1 VFSNKESEDMSTAP
15 IAAPAFSK
23 GLVGVVAAQT
33 ALSSVDGTNGV
44 LTYRGYDIHDLAGQA
59 SYEEVVHLLL
69 HGRLPNCAELEALQQ
84 ALNGNRELPQEVME
98 HIAGAPSGA
107 TPMDVL
113 RTAVSML
120 AYYEAETEDIS
131 IEGTLRKG
139 LRLVAQFP
147 TIVAAIHRRRQG
159 LPPVAPNPKLG
170 HAANFLYMLHGK
182 AQTELENQA
191 ANLYLVLLAD
201 HSLNASTFT
210 ARVAASTNADLHAA
224 ITAAIGALKG
234 NLHGGAAEATMN
246 MLLEIGLPDEVD
258 AFVARAFET
267 KRKIMGIGHRI
278 YKSGDP
284 RARHLLEWARRME
297 TAQGKGSNYVDMA
310 LGVEQA
316 VLRHKELYP
325 NVDFFSAPML
335 YYLGIPTDLDTC
347 MFAISRVAGWTAHVI
362 EQYQDATL
370 IRPSADYVGPKHQ
383 SFLALD
389 ARR

>member
-1 VFSNKESEDMSTAP
+1 MSTTPA
-15 IAAPAFSK
+15 AAPAFSK
-23 GLVGVVAAQT
+23 GLVGVIAAQT
-33 ALSSVDGTNGV
+33 ALSSVDGANGV
-44 LTYRGYDIHDLAGQA
+44 LTYRGINIHDLAGKA
-59 SYEEVVHLLL
+59 AYEEVVYLLFN
-69 HGRLPNCAELEALQQ
+69 GRLPNQAELEAFE
-84 ALNGNRELPQEVME
+84 RELAGMRGLPEPVLN
-98 HIAGAPSGA
+98 HIYASPKGA

-120 AYYEAETEDIS
+120 AYFEPEVEDIS
-131 IEGTLRKG
+131 IAATQRKG

-147 TIVAAIHRRRQG
+147 TIVAAIHRHRHG
-159 LPPVAPNPKLG
+159 HPVLAPDPSLG
-170 HAANFLYMLHGK
+170 HAANFLRMLHGEP
-182 AQTELENQA
+182 QSDLENQA
-191 ANLYLVLLAD
+191 MNLYLVLLAD

-246 MLLEIGLPDEVD
+246 MLLEIGQLAEVD
-258 AFVARAFET
+258 PFVDRAFAT

-284 RARHLLEWARRME
+284 RARHLLAWARRME
-297 TAQGKGSNYVDMA
+297 EAQGQGSTYVDMA

-335 YYLGIPTDLDTC
+335 YYLGIPPELDTC
-347 MFAISRVAGWTAHVI
+347 VFAISRSAGWTAHVI
-362 EQYQDATL
+362 EQYNDATL
-370 IRPSADYVGPKHQ
+370 IRPGADYIGPKSQ
-383 SFLALD
+383 EYTPLD
-389 ARR
+389 GR

>member
-1 VFSNKESEDMSTAP
+1 MNMTPA
-15 IAAPAFSK
+15 AAPPFAK

-44 LTYRGYDIHDLAGQA
+44 LTYRGYNIHDLAGKA
-59 SYEEVVHLLL
+59 SYEEVAHLLL
-69 HGRLPNCAELEALQQ
+69 RGHLPDRAELDALDQS
-84 ALNGNRELPQEVME
+84 LRGNRGLPQPVLD
-98 HIAGAPSGA
+98 HIAAAPAGA

-120 AYYEAETEDIS
+120 AYFEAETEDIS
-131 IEGTLRKG
+131 VEATLRKG

-159 LPPVAPNPKLG
+159 QAAVAPNPALG
-170 HAANFLYMLHGK
+170 HAANFLYMLHG
-182 AQTELENQA
+182 QVQSDLQNQA

-224 ITAAIGALKG
+224 VTAAIGALKG

-246 MLLEIGLPDEVD
+246 MLLEIGPIEQVD
-258 AFVARAFET
+258 PFVDRAFET

-297 TAQGKGSNYVDMA
+297 AAQGHGANYVDMA
-310 LGVEQA
+310 LGVEKA

-347 MFAISRVAGWTAHVI
+347 VFAASRVAGWTAHVI
-362 EQYQDATL
+362 EQYNDATL
-370 IRPSADYVGPKHQ
+370 IRPGADYVGPKAQ
-383 SFLALD
+383 SFVELGK
-389 ARR
+389 RG

>member
-1 VFSNKESEDMSTAP
+1 MSTTPA
-15 IAAPAFSK
+15 AAPTFAK
-23 GLVGVVAAQT
+23 GLVGVKAAQT
-33 ALSSVDGTNGV
+33 ALSSVDGANGV
-44 LTYRGYDIHDLAGQA
+44 LTYRGINIHDLAGRA
-59 SYEEVVHLLL
+59 AYEEIVYLLF
-69 HGRLPNCAELEALQQ
+69 HGQLPSAAELKAFEADL
-84 ALNGNRELPQEVME
+84 AGKRGLPEPVLA
-98 HIAGAPSGA
+98 HIAASPTSA

-120 AYYEAETEDIS
+120 AYFEPEVEDIS
-131 IEGTLRKG
+131 IPATQRKG

-147 TIVAAIHRRRQG
+147 TVVAAIHRHRQG
-159 LPPVAPNPKLG
+159 RPALAPNPKLG
-170 HAANFLYMLHGK
+170 HAANFLYMLHGEE
-182 AQTELENQA
+182 QSDLENQA
-191 ANLYLVLLAD
+191 MNLYLVLLTD

-246 MLLEIGLPDEVD
+246 MLLEVGSLDQVD
-258 AFVARAFET
+258 SFVDHAFET

-297 TAQGKGSNYVDMA
+297 DAQGKGSTYVDMA
-310 LGVEQA
+310 LGVEKA

-335 YYLGIPTDLDTC
+335 YYLGIPTELDTC
-347 MFAISRVAGWTAHVI
+347 VFAISRSAGWTAHVI
-362 EQYQDATL
+362 EQYNDATL
-370 IRPSADYVGPKHQ
+370 IRPGAEYIGPANQTYVPV
-383 SFLALD
+383 SE
-389 ARR
+389 R

>member
-1 VFSNKESEDMSTAP
+1 MNMTPA
-15 IAAPAFSK
+15 AAPPFAK

-44 LTYRGYDIHDLAGQA
+44 LTYRGYNIHDLAGKA

-69 HGRLPNCAELEALQQ
+69 RGHLPARAELGALDQS
-84 ALNGNRELPQEVME
+84 LRGNRGLPQPVLD
-98 HIAGAPSGA
+98 HIAAAPAGA

-120 AYYEAETEDIS
+120 AYFEAETEDIS
-131 IEGTLRKG
+131 VEATLRKG

-159 LPPVAPNPKLG
+159 QAAVAPDPALG
-170 HAANFLYMLHGK
+170 HAANFLYMLHGQ
-182 AQTELENQA
+182 AQSDLQNQA

-224 ITAAIGALKG
+224 VTAAIGALKG

-246 MLLEIGLPDEVD
+246 MLLEIGPIEQVD
-258 AFVARAFET
+258 PFVDRAFET

-297 TAQGKGSNYVDMA
+297 AAQGRGANYVDMA
-310 LGVEQA
+310 LGVERA

-335 YYLGIPTDLDTC
+335 YYLGIPTELDTC
-347 MFAISRVAGWTAHVI
+347 VFATSRVVGWTAHVI
-362 EQYQDATL
+362 EQYNDATL
-370 IRPSADYVGPKHQ
+370 IRPGADYVGPKAQ
-383 SFLALD
+383 SFVELGK
-389 ARR
+389 RG